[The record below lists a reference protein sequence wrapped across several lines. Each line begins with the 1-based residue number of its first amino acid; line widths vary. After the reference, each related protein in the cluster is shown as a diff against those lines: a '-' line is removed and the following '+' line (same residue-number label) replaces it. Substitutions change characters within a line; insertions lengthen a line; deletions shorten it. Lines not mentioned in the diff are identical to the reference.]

1 MRMSP
6 VRSKAMPRTQITLEI
21 DSDLEPLL
29 RDYAT
34 FLDEMKH
41 LAKTA
46 PDGTVL
52 ATCEEAVVQRGRE
65 QQRRILQQAVQAR
78 VDDSEKKTRR

>member
-1 MRMSP
+1 
-6 VRSKAMPRTQITLEI
+6 MPRTKILLEI

-29 RDYAT
+29 RDYAA

-46 PDGTVL
+46 PEGTVL
-52 ATCEEAVVQRGRE
+52 AACEQAVVERGRE
-65 QQRRILQQAVQAR
+65 HQRRVLEQTVQAR
-78 VDDSEKKTRR
+78 IDDAEKKGRR

>member
-1 MRMSP
+1 
-6 VRSKAMPRTQITLEI
+6 MPRTKITLEI

-29 RDYAT
+29 RDYAS

-46 PDGTVL
+46 PEGTVL
-52 ATCEEAVVQRGRE
+52 AACEQAVVERGRE
-65 QQRRILQQAVQAR
+65 HQRRVLEQAVQAR
-78 VDDSEKKTRR
+78 VDDAEKKGRR

>member
-1 MRMSP
+1 
-6 VRSKAMPRTQITLEI
+6 MPRTKITLEI

-29 RDYAT
+29 RDYAS

-41 LAKTA
+41 LARTA

-52 ATCEEAVVQRGRE
+52 AACEQAVVERGRE
-65 QQRRILQQAVQAR
+65 HQRRILEQAVQAR
-78 VDDSEKKTRR
+78 VEDAEKKGRR

>member
-1 MRMSP
+1 MS
-6 VRSKAMPRTQITLEI
+6 RTVLTLEI
-21 DSDLEPLL
+21 DSDLAPLL

-41 LAKTA
+41 LARTA

-52 ATCEEAVVQRGRE
+52 ATCEQAVVEGGRE
-65 QQRRILQQAVQAR
+65 HQRRVLQQAVQAR
-78 VDDSEKKTRR
+78 VDDAEKKGQR

>member
-1 MRMSP
+1 MSRKT
-6 VRSKAMPRTQITLEI
+6 VTLEI

-41 LAKTA
+41 LGKTA
-46 PDGTVL
+46 PEGTVL
-52 ATCEEAVVQRGRE
+52 AACERAIVERGRE
-65 QQRRILQQAVQAR
+65 HQRRALGQAVQAR
-78 VDDSEKKTRR
+78 VDDAEKKGHR

>member
-1 MRMSP
+1 MSRKT
-6 VRSKAMPRTQITLEI
+6 VTLEI

-29 RDYAT
+29 RDYAA

-41 LAKTA
+41 LGMTA

-52 ATCEEAVVQRGRE
+52 AACERAVVERGRE
-65 QQRRILQQAVQAR
+65 HQRRVLEQAVQAR
-78 VDDSEKKTRR
+78 VDNAEKKGRR

>member
-1 MRMSP
+1 
-6 VRSKAMPRTQITLEI
+6 MPRTKITLEI

-29 RDYAT
+29 RDYAS

-52 ATCEEAVVQRGRE
+52 AACEQAVVERGRE
-65 QQRRILQQAVQAR
+65 QQRRVLEQAVQAR
-78 VDDSEKKTRR
+78 VDDAEKKGRR

>member
-1 MRMSP
+1 MS
-6 VRSKAMPRTQITLEI
+6 RTKITLEI

-29 RDYAT
+29 RDYAA

-52 ATCEEAVVQRGRE
+52 AACEQAVVERGRE
-65 QQRRILQQAVQAR
+65 HQRRVLEQAVQAR
-78 VDDSEKKTRR
+78 VDDAQKKGRR

>member
-1 MRMSP
+1 MS
-6 VRSKAMPRTQITLEI
+6 RTVVTLEI

-29 RDYAT
+29 RDYAM

-52 ATCEEAVVQRGRE
+52 AACEQAVVERGRE
-65 QQRRILQQAVQAR
+65 QQRRVLQGAVQAR
-78 VDDSEKKTRR
+78 VDDAEKRGRR

>member
-1 MRMSP
+1 MS
-6 VRSKAMPRTQITLEI
+6 RTTITLDI
-21 DSDLEPLL
+21 DAADESLL
-29 RDYAT
+29 REYAA

-52 ATCEEAVVQRGRE
+52 AACEQAVVDRGRE
-65 QQRRILQQAVQAR
+65 HQRRVLQQAVQAR
-78 VDDSEKKTRR
+78 IDDAEKKGLR